1 MPIFFGLWLAPMA
14 AAMAFDVMTLGRV
27 HATNAWT
34 TLIMAAAFTRVLLI
48 ESPAWI
54 AVGRS
59 LLAPFL

>member
-1 MPIFFGLWLAPMA
+1 MA
-14 AAMAFDVMTLGRV
+14 AAMAFDVTTLGRV